1 MKQVV
6 RIDSAGFYVE
16 PVILED
22 NDKVPSDCVESVPP
36 SLYKARY
43 VDGANGAKVQV
54 KRKSMRLLARLSHV
68 TELEQLKRNQEL
80 MQASVRR
87 LTFGGGFYDGE
98 LYGATDYRRSIHV

>member
-36 SLYKARY
+36 SLYKAKY
-43 VDGANGAKVQV
+43 VDGSWVEGASQAEIDALTSTPQPV
-54 KRKSMRLLARLSHV
+54 S
-68 TELEQLKRNQEL
+68 ELEQLKRNQEL
-80 MQASVRR
+80 MQAA
-87 LTFGGGFYDGE
+87 LDELLLGGG
-98 LYGATDYRRSIHV
+98 I

>member
-36 SLYKARY
+36 SLYKAKY
-43 VDGANGAKVQV
+43 VGGMDGG
-54 KRKSMRLLARLSHV
+54 RKSSGNRCA
-68 TELEQLKRNQEL
+68 
-80 MQASVRR
+80 
-87 LTFGGGFYDGE
+87 Y
-98 LYGATDYRRSIHV
+98 

>member
-36 SLYKARY
+36 SLYKAKY
-43 VDGANGAKVQV
+43 VDGAWVEGASQTEIDALINAPQPV
-54 KRKSMRLLARLSHV
+54 S
-68 TELEQLKRNQEL
+68 ELEQLKRNQEL
-80 MQASVRR
+80 MQAA
-87 LTFGGGFYDGE
+87 LDELLLGGG
-98 LYGATDYRRSIHV
+98 L

>member
-6 RIDSAGFYVE
+6 RIDSDGFYVE

-43 VDGANGAKVQV
+43 VDGAWGEGASQV
-54 KRKSMRLLARLSHV
+54 EIDALTSAPQPI
-68 TELEQLKRNQEL
+68 TELETLKRNQEL
-80 MQASVRR
+80 MQQA
-87 LTFGGGFYDGE
+87 LDDLIFGGA
-98 LYGATDYRRSIHV
+98 L

>member
-36 SLYKARY
+36 SLYKAKY
-43 VDGANGAKVQV
+43 AGGKWAEGATQAEIDALTNAPQPI
-54 KRKSMRLLARLSHV
+54 
-68 TELEQLKRNQEL
+68 TEVETLKRNQDL
-80 MQASVRR
+80 MQQA
-87 LTFGGGFYDGE
+87 LDDLIFGGA
-98 LYGATDYRRSIHV
+98 L